1 MTLYLDVRT
10 NCSDLMVDFI
20 EVQLSNGEVVSL
32 NWDESGIDRDNAGF
46 SARYKGVCFD
56 EEYADGRLDDLR
68 EMKIQM
74 VQVYTELG
82 IPVTFQIAE
91 MLFVDAGKELLIKCS
106 KVLYRS
112 AVLLR
117 IALFFMPENKLS
129 RPDLHNRLVL
139 TK

>member
-68 EMKIQM
+68 EMKIQT

-91 MLFVDAGKELLIKCS
+91 MLFVDAGKELLIKS
-106 KVLYRS
+106 PSYEELEV
-112 AVLLR
+112 
-117 IALFFMPENKLS
+117 E
-129 RPDLHNRLVL
+129 
-139 TK
+139 

>member
-1 MTLYLDVRT
+1 MTLYLDART

-32 NWDESGIDRDNAGF
+32 NWDQSGIDRDDAGF
-46 SARYKGVCFD
+46 SARYKGVYFD

-82 IPVTFQIAE
+82 IPVTFQIDE
-91 MLFVDAGKELLIKCS
+91 MLFVDAGEELLIKS
-106 KVLYRS
+106 PSYEELEV
-112 AVLLR
+112 
-117 IALFFMPENKLS
+117 E
-129 RPDLHNRLVL
+129 
-139 TK
+139 

>member
-1 MTLYLDVRT
+1 MTLYLDART

-46 SARYKGVCFD
+46 SARYKGLYFD

-82 IPVTFQIAE
+82 IPH
-91 MLFVDAGKELLIKCS
+91 LFHMQKNMRV
-106 KVLYRS
+106 
-112 AVLLR
+112 
-117 IALFFMPENKLS
+117 FP
-129 RPDLHNRLVL
+129 
-139 TK
+139 